1 MRIQITF
8 NNSTT
13 NLHIAL
19 TAVPTIYI
27 DNRKTY
33 IL

>member
-8 NNSTT
+8 SNSIT
-13 NLHIAL
+13 NLHIAV
-19 TAVPTIYI
+19 TAVTTIYI
-27 DNRKTY
+27 DKRKTY

>member
-8 NNSTT
+8 SNSTT

-19 TAVPTIYI
+19 TAVATIYI
-27 DNRKTY
+27 DKQKTY

>member
-8 NNSTT
+8 SNSTT
-13 NLHIAL
+13 NLHIAV
-19 TAVPTIYI
+19 ATIYI
-27 DNRKTY
+27 DKRKTY